1 MDTPIIDFILD
12 VERRVSGAD
21 LASVAAFNLNAHF
34 GPGPITIASM
44 AELYPYENNV
54 LRAVRISGK
63 QLREYLEFSSRYFRQ
78 TTSADSLI
86 DSGIPGF
93 NYDIVAGV
101 DYVLDISK
109 PIGSRVTSL
118 SRNGRPVQ
126 DADSFTMALHDYRQ
140 QGGGGFAMIQGAPVV
155 YDKQETIRQ
164 LLIDEVRRKGT
175 LKPEDYFVR
184 NWRLAP
190 DTIIGP
196 AYRAMRRGAFDR
208 PRPAAPPR
216 SP

>member
-1 MDTPIIDFILD
+1 

-34 GPGPITIASM
+34 GPGPITIASI
-44 AELYPYENNV
+44 AELYPFENNV
-54 LRAVRISGK
+54 LRAVRINGK
-63 QLREYLEFSSRYFRQ
+63 QLRQYLEFSSRYFREPA
-78 TTSADSLI
+78 SADSPI
-86 DSGIPGF
+86 DAGIPGY
-93 NYDIVAGV
+93 NYDIIAGV

-109 PIGSRVTSL
+109 PIGARVTVL
-118 SRNGRPVQ
+118 TRNGQPVL
-126 DADSFTMALHDYRQ
+126 DTDSFTMALHDYRQ

-175 LKPEDYFVR
+175 LRPEEYFVK

-190 DTIIGP
+190 DSMVGP
-196 AYRAMRRGAFDR
+196 AYRAMRRGPYDR
-208 PRPAAPPR
+208 VRPPAAPPR

>member
-1 MDTPIIDFILD
+1 LILE

-34 GPGPITIASM
+34 GPGPITIAAM
-44 AELYPYENNV
+44 AELYPYENNT
-54 LRAVRISGK
+54 LRAVRINGK

-78 TTSADSLI
+78 DAPADSLI
-86 DSGIPGF
+86 DSRIPGF

-101 DYVLDISK
+101 DYTLDISK
-109 PIGSRVTSL
+109 PIGARVTSL

-126 DADSFTMALHDYRQ
+126 DSDSFTMALHDYRQ

-164 LLIDEVRRKGT
+164 LLIDEVRRKGI
-175 LKPEDYFVR
+175 LRPEDYFVQ
-184 NWRLAP
+184 NWRLMP
-190 DTIIGP
+190 DSIVGA
-196 AYRAMRRGAFDR
+196 AYRAMRRGPYDR
-208 PRPAAPPR
+208 PRPPASPPR
-216 SP
+216 AP